1 MVKRSIQGY
10 VELASGLGELT
21 RAKAVEAAQE
31 IIALGSSDASRK
43 KVAEQASRLA
53 DDLLTAAEENR
64 RQLVALVQREVEGAM
79 ERLDI
84 ARHLAEAQALAG
96 TVSALAA
103 QVDDLAR
110 AVTGRSVEVAAAG
123 MTVTSGEPAGSA
135 RPSQATPTPASA
147 AGSGAT
153 ATKPAAKKSTA
164 TKSAAKKSTAKR
176 SAAKKSTATKSAAKK
191 STATKSP
198 ATKASSGSAAKKS
211 TATKSAAKK
220 SPATKASSGSAAKKS
235 TAKKSAAKKSTAR
248 ATSSGSTSA
257 TPSASTSAPSAEG
270 SS

>member
-147 AGSGAT
+147 AGSRAT
-153 ATKPAAKKSTA
+153 ATKPAA
-164 TKSAAKKSTAKR
+164 TKSAAKR
-176 SAAKKSTATKSAAKK
+176 
-191 STATKSP
+191 P
-198 ATKASSGSAAKKS
+198 
-211 TATKSAAKK
+211 
-220 SPATKASSGSAAKKS
+220 AAKKS
-235 TAKKSAAKKSTAR
+235 TAKKSAAKKSAATKASSGSTAKKST
-248 ATSSGSTSA
+248 AKKSTAKKSTAKKSTAKKSTAKKSTAKKSTAKKSTGSGSTSA

>member
-147 AGSGAT
+147 AGSRAT
-153 ATKPAAKKSTA
+153 ATKPAA
-164 TKSAAKKSTAKR
+164 TKSAAKR
-176 SAAKKSTATKSAAKK
+176 
-191 STATKSP
+191 P
-198 ATKASSGSAAKKS
+198 
-211 TATKSAAKK
+211 
-220 SPATKASSGSAAKKS
+220 AAKKS
-235 TAKKSAAKKSTAR
+235 TAKKSAAKKSAATKASSGSTAKKSTAKKSA
-248 ATSSGSTSA
+248 ATKASSGSTAKKSTAKKSTAKKSTAKKSTGSGSTSA

>member
-147 AGSGAT
+147 AGSRA
-153 ATKPAAKKSTA
+153 TA
-164 TKSAAKKSTAKR
+164 TKSAAKKSTAKK
-176 SAAKKSTATKSAAKK
+176 STAKKSTAKKSTAT
-191 STATKSP
+191 
-198 ATKASSGSAAKKS
+198 
-211 TATKSAAKK
+211 K